1 MEILKKIQEYSER
14 CPKHLALQ
22 FEDQCYTYRELQDLI
37 ERYAEQLSI
46 TPQTK
51 VAVGFHDQAQT
62 LIYYLALLQCEAVP
76 CVTDPKWSETQL
88 QQIRQRYE
96 IEAIIQSD
104 GEVQPTSS
112 PAYSENDEHH
122 RIEGLLH
129 IGFTSGTTG
138 LPKAYYRNEASW
150 LASYRGNERLLSSEI
165 QAIVAPG
172 PLSHSLSLY
181 ACIYALYS
189 GRTFI
194 GMNHF
199 EPTKMMQ
206 SIAEVKAPAALF
218 LVPTM
223 LRYSLHADFIVDEC
237 VDIFTTGDKLPA
249 EIFEQIK
256 ARFHDANIIE
266 FFGTSEASFI
276 SYNYNQQAPVR
287 SVGQCFPN
295 VQVELRAQD
304 EAGIG
309 QLFVRSDMTFSGY
322 VGHPIAAQS
331 TWIPIGDYAS
341 LDEAHH
347 LFLHGRQADRLIIGG
362 RNVYPSEIEAQ
373 ALTHPDISEV
383 LVIEEAHAQ
392 FGQVAVML
400 YVGERTLTYREFRH
414 FMEERC
420 ARYQI
425 PSKLLRVAEMD
436 YTASGKIARKR
447 MAQAYEEG
455 RLKR

>member
-1 MEILKKIQEYSER
+1 MEILKQLQLYSRQMPER
-14 CPKHLALQ
+14 LALQ
-22 FEDQCYTYRELQDLI
+22 FEDQRFTYGELQQLI
-37 ERYAEQLSI
+37 ETVAEQLSI
-46 TPQTK
+46 TPHSK

-62 LIYYLALLQCEAVP
+62 LIYYFALLQCEAVP
-76 CVTDPKWSETQL
+76 CVMDPKWSEMQR
-88 QQIRQRYE
+88 QQILQRYE

-104 GEVQPTSS
+104 GEVQPTTSS
-112 PAYSENDEHH
+112 AYRENDEHH
-122 RIEGLLH
+122 KIEGLLH

-150 LASYRGNERLLSSEI
+150 LASYRENERLLSPEV

-172 PLSHSLSLY
+172 PLAHSLSLY

-206 SIAEVKAPAALF
+206 SIAEVKAPSALF

-223 LRYSLHADFIVDEC
+223 LRYSLHAQWIAEEC
-237 VDIFTTGDKLPA
+237 VDIFTTGDKLPT
-249 EIFEQIK
+249 EIFEQVK
-256 ARFHDANIIE
+256 DSFHDANIIE

-287 SVGQCFPN
+287 SVGRCFPN

-304 EAGIG
+304 EAGVG

-322 VGHPIAAQS
+322 VGKPVPQAM
-331 TWIPIGDYAS
+331 WIPIGDYAS
-341 LDEAHH
+341 LDEQDH

-373 ALTHPDISEV
+373 ALTHSDISEV
-383 LVIEEAHAQ
+383 LVIGESHAQ
-392 FGQVAVML
+392 FGQIAVML
-400 YVGERTLTYREFRH
+400 YVGERTLSYREFRH

-447 MAQAYEEG
+447 MALAYEEG